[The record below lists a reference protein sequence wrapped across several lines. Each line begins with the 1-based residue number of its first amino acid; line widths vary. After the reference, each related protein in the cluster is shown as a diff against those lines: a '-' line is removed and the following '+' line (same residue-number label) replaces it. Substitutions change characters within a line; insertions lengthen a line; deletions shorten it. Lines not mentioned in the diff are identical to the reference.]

1 MNARDEFLALL
12 TDAAEDIGAD
22 LATSKD
28 EVAAFMAERSDH
40 LSTITTEPGFG
51 RAVQREA
58 VSVAMMAGLEVSDT
72 AHGVDQRWFGLIG
85 GALRIAAIALV

>member
-1 MNARDEFLALL
+1 MNAKDEFLALL
-12 TDAAEDIGAD
+12 IDAAEDIGAD
-22 LATSKD
+22 LKTSKE
-28 EVAAFMAERSDH
+28 EVAACMAERAEH

-58 VSVAMMAGLEVSDT
+58 VSVAMRGGLEISDT
-72 AHGVDQRWFGLIG
+72 ANGLVQRWFGIIG

>member
-12 TDAAEDIGAD
+12 TDAATDIGAD
-22 LATSKD
+22 LQANKE
-28 EVAAFMAERSDH
+28 EVAAFMAERSTH
-40 LSTITTEPGFG
+40 LSTIAHEPGFG

-72 AHGVDQRWFGLIG
+72 ARGLDQRWFGIIG
-85 GALRIAAIALV
+85 GALRIAAIALI